1 MRGVRPEGA
10 EGLAGTTN
18 VPGAVAILPI
28 TGFGEVRR
36 GDDLSALLLAAAADT
51 GVALR
56 DGDVVVV
63 SSKVVSKSLGLW
75 SADRDDA
82 IEQATVRVVA
92 ERRSGPRITRIVE
105 STAGPVMAAA
115 GVDAS
120 NTGGRAEVLRLP
132 DQPDAEAD
140 RLRQALLAATGLK
153 SVGIILSDTAGRP
166 WRSGQTDFAL
176 GSAGVQVL
184 DDLRGA
190 TDADGQPL
198 TVTARAIADELA
210 AAADLVKGKADG
222 IPAAILR
229 GTGWAGGE
237 HTDGAATLVRT
248 GRDDWFGYGHAE
260 AVRAALGT
268 EPGSRQSAEIGIASA
283 GPETLAARVTRAIA
297 VALAGAPDA
306 GVDAGADVVRV
317 SAPTAYV
324 LGLAVARLQVALWG
338 EGLRG
343 EGLRGEDPYLDAAL
357 APGALEVTLEL
368 SERTSE
374 HPH

>member
-1 MRGVRPEGA
+1 MARTA
-10 EGLAGTTN
+10 N
-18 VPGAVAILPI
+18 VPGMVTVIPL
-28 TGFGEVRR
+28 TGFGEVGQ
-36 GDDLSALLLAAAADT
+36 GDDLAALLLAAAEDT

-75 SADRDDA
+75 SADRDGAVDH
-82 IEQATVRVVA
+82 ATVRVVA

-105 STAGPVMAAA
+105 SAAGPVMAAA

-120 NTGGRAEVLRLP
+120 NTGGRAEVLTLP
-132 DQPDAEAD
+132 EQPDAEAD
-140 RLRQALLAATGLK
+140 RLRQSLLAAAGLS

-198 TVTARAIADELA
+198 MVTARAIADELA

-222 IPAAILR
+222 VPAAILR
-229 GTGWAGGE
+229 GTGWARGE

-248 GRDDWFGYGHAE
+248 GREDWFGYGHAE
-260 AVRAALGT
+260 AVRAALGI

-283 GPETLAARVTRAIA
+283 GPETMAARVSRAIA

-306 GVDAGADVVRV
+306 GVDAGADIVRV

-324 LGLAVARLQVALWG
+324 LGLAVTRLQVALWG
-338 EGLRG
+338 EDLRG
-343 EGLRGEDPYLDAAL
+343 DSPRGDDPYLDAAL
-357 APGALEVTLEL
+357 APDALEVTLTL
-368 SERTSE
+368 SERTSG